1 MALTARQ
8 LDRLVETLASIY
20 EDAELRLLEHIA
32 RQLTQG
38 LDSPTWAMDKL
49 RELQLLLARLR
60 GDLASMA
67 GRSAEEITKAIL
79 DAYNSGRAGALAEL
93 VKANMATT
101 AARGA
106 SPIVDAAM
114 RALLE
119 ETIGATLGTHVRI
132 LRSADDIYRQVVA
145 KASGITLTG
154 AVTRRQAAQKALD
167 AFADA
172 GVTGFTDRAGRQW
185 DMRSYVEMAMRSAS
199 HRASVQGHLDQLQAH
214 GHDLVMVSDHAQ
226 ECEQCRPFE
235 GKVLSISG
243 LPRIDG
249 VQVLCS
255 VAEAYQRGYGHP
267 GCVLGDTRVAAPSGV
282 LASDSRWYEGEIVV
296 IHTARG
302 NELSITPNHPVLTT
316 EGWVAA
322 GLLRVGNRVVSHRGH
337 HQRVSATRPDDE
349 LIEARI
355 GDVHEALLEAS
366 PVPAV
371 RMPAA
376 TEQFHGDGGT
386 NGHVEVVW
394 THGLLQDA
402 GGASGRNGRGDQSL
416 LRGGVRLSHF
426 LRGRPSSQLGGGD
439 DAPRGGDMRGSD
451 LGGTLGL
458 GHALPLASLGQATVG
473 SIPTTGQ
480 SLADG
485 RLTDPESLGDVCL
498 GHAVE
503 VEPDALGQP
512 GWIRALH
519 VASLLDGAS
528 DAGVLEELLNE
539 GGTGADAFGQ
549 NPGGLSSPV
558 AADDVIFIER
568 RSWSGHVYNLQT
580 GGGWYTASQ
589 IVVHNCRHR
598 FIAYFDGI
606 TEVPQGTAD
615 PKGDADRQRQRYL
628 ERGVRA
634 WKRREAAALD
644 PQAKAAARLKVREW
658 QARLREHVAAND
670 LQALPYRTSTRAAR

>member
-32 RQLTQG
+32 RQLAQG
-38 LDSPTWAMDKL
+38 IDSPSWAMDKL

-172 GVTGFTDRAGRQW
+172 GVTGFIDRAGRNW
-185 DMRSYVEMAMRSAS
+185 DARSYVEMAMRSAS

-226 ECEQCRPFE
+226 ECELCRPFE

-249 VQVLCS
+249 VRVYCS
-255 VAEAYQRGYGHP
+255 VSEAYSRGYGHP
-267 GCVLGDTRVAAPSGV
+267 GC
-282 LASDSRWYEGEIVV
+282 
-296 IHTARG
+296 
-302 NELSITPNHPVLTT
+302 
-316 EGWVAA
+316 
-322 GLLRVGNRVVSHRGH
+322 
-337 HQRVSATRPDDE
+337 
-349 LIEARI
+349 
-355 GDVHEALLEAS
+355 
-366 PVPAV
+366 
-371 RMPAA
+371 
-376 TEQFHGDGGT
+376 
-386 NGHVEVVW
+386 
-394 THGLLQDA
+394 
-402 GGASGRNGRGDQSL
+402 
-416 LRGGVRLSHF
+416 
-426 LRGRPSSQLGGGD
+426 
-439 DAPRGGDMRGSD
+439 
-451 LGGTLGL
+451 
-458 GHALPLASLGQATVG
+458 
-473 SIPTTGQ
+473 
-480 SLADG
+480 
-485 RLTDPESLGDVCL
+485 
-498 GHAVE
+498 
-503 VEPDALGQP
+503 
-512 GWIRALH
+512 
-519 VASLLDGAS
+519 
-528 DAGVLEELLNE
+528 
-539 GGTGADAFGQ
+539 
-549 NPGGLSSPV
+549 
-558 AADDVIFIER
+558 
-568 RSWSGHVYNLQT
+568 
-580 GGGWYTASQ
+580 
-589 IVVHNCRHR
+589 RHR
-598 FIAYFDGI
+598 FVYFDGV
-606 TEVPQGTAD
+606 TDVPRGTAD
-615 PKGDADRQRQRYL
+615 PLGDAARQQQRHL

-658 QARLREHVAAND
+658 QARLREHVAVND
-670 LQALPYRTSTRAAR
+670 LKPQPFRTSATAAR

>member
-8 LDRLVETLASIY
+8 IDRLVETLASIY

-32 RQLTQG
+32 RQLAQG
-38 LDSPTWAMDKL
+38 IDSPSWAMDKL

-93 VKANMATT
+93 VKAKMATT

-172 GVTGFTDRAGRQW
+172 GVAGFTDRAGRQW

-199 HRASVQGHLDQLQAH
+199 HRASAQGHLDQLQAH

-249 VQVLCS
+249 VRVYCS
-255 VAEAYQRGYGHP
+255 VAEAYARGYGHP
-267 GCVLGDTRVAAPSGV
+267 G
-282 LASDSRWYEGEIVV
+282 
-296 IHTARG
+296 
-302 NELSITPNHPVLTT
+302 
-316 EGWVAA
+316 
-322 GLLRVGNRVVSHRGH
+322 
-337 HQRVSATRPDDE
+337 
-349 LIEARI
+349 
-355 GDVHEALLEAS
+355 
-366 PVPAV
+366 
-371 RMPAA
+371 
-376 TEQFHGDGGT
+376 
-386 NGHVEVVW
+386 
-394 THGLLQDA
+394 
-402 GGASGRNGRGDQSL
+402 
-416 LRGGVRLSHF
+416 
-426 LRGRPSSQLGGGD
+426 
-439 DAPRGGDMRGSD
+439 
-451 LGGTLGL
+451 
-458 GHALPLASLGQATVG
+458 
-473 SIPTTGQ
+473 
-480 SLADG
+480 
-485 RLTDPESLGDVCL
+485 
-498 GHAVE
+498 
-503 VEPDALGQP
+503 
-512 GWIRALH
+512 
-519 VASLLDGAS
+519 
-528 DAGVLEELLNE
+528 
-539 GGTGADAFGQ
+539 
-549 NPGGLSSPV
+549 
-558 AADDVIFIER
+558 
-568 RSWSGHVYNLQT
+568 
-580 GGGWYTASQ
+580 
-589 IVVHNCRHR
+589 CRHR
-598 FIAYFDGI
+598 FIAYFEGI
-606 TEVPQGTAD
+606 TDVPQGTAD
-615 PKGDADRQRQRYL
+615 PKGEADRQQQRYL

-670 LQALPYRTSTRAAR
+670 LQALPYRTSVSAAL